1 MGRPMSILQGWAGDT
16 LAVVRFM
23 SGPPSVVSSEA
34 KVTTLKRDCQ
44 RLLRKQ
50 PCANVALKP
59 GVDVSG
65 NKVTGTNPHRD
76 QKIKRL
82 KEFYFNLS
90 IDIAQKYELN
100 AGGVG
105 ADMAVGQVVL
115 KGRNLWFKDQRFNS
129 ADHAAGTS
137 QFRKTLNGC

>member
-1 MGRPMSILQGWAGDT
+1 MGRPISILQGWAGDT

-34 KVTTLKRDCQ
+34 KVTILKRDCQ

-50 PCANVALKP
+50 PRVNVALKP

-65 NKVTGTNPHRD
+65 NKVTGTDLHCD

-82 KEFYFNLS
+82 KEFYFNLKINIS
-90 IDIAQKYELN
+90 QKYGLN
-100 AGGVG
+100 AEGVG
-105 ADMAVGQVVL
+105 ADMAVGQVLL
-115 KGRNLWFKDQRFNS
+115 KGRNLCFKDRRLDS
-129 ADHAAGTS
+129 ADHATGTS
-137 QFRKTLNGC
+137 QSRKTFNGC

>member
-16 LAVVRFM
+16 LAVVMFM

-34 KVTTLKRDCQ
+34 KVTILKRDCQ

-50 PCANVALKP
+50 PRVNVALKP

-65 NKVTGTNPHRD
+65 NKVTGTDLHCD

-82 KEFYFNLS
+82 KEFYFNLKINIS
-90 IDIAQKYELN
+90 QKYGLN
-100 AGGVG
+100 AEGVV

-115 KGRNLWFKDQRFNS
+115 KGRNRCFKYQRLDS
-129 ADHAAGTS
+129 ADHATGTS